1 MDECSRPLSRVRFP
15 KVGIACLLFSSA
27 CLLPSRSATPC
38 RLLPASW
45 HKVLNMYSGREF
57 WIPRH
62 CSDQTLFHRSKHQSL
77 CVCAFARTLGPV
89 ARCGPSRGAGF
100 ATGLRG
106 GGSADFSAC
115 RTVRRCTRWRR
126 ASSRID
132 EPLSR
137 LSLWIC
143 SNSPTFDNSSSFAAG
158 KSDSTERRH
167 WIGRRWCPHV
177 LCQGPAPLI
186 RDGRGGVRQPPTRD
200 EEPRRGTVRASAA
213 WPG

>member
-1 MDECSRPLSRVRFP
+1 MCS
-15 KVGIACLLFSSA
+15 GNIGSS
-27 CLLPSRSATPC
+27 LRE
-38 RLLPASW
+38 W
-45 HKVLNMYSGREF
+45 WEGR
-57 WIPRH
+57 H
-62 CSDQTLFHRSKHQSL
+62 AAAGGSSDSH
-77 CVCAFARTLGPV
+77 AADARRAGRTV

-126 ASSRID
+126 ASSRIG

-137 LSLWIC
+137 LALRIC
-143 SNSPTFDNSSSFAAG
+143 SNSPTFDNSPSFAAG

-186 RDGRGGVRQPPTRD
+186 RDGRGGVRQPPTHD
-200 EEPRRGTVRASAA
+200 EEPPRCGTGSRERSMVRMTSQRRRARQMTAAVCFFPSARLRS
-213 WPG
+213 